1 MKPARVQA
9 VPHDGARGEG
19 GPHHG
24 GGGQAHREA
33 DRGLLR
39 QQVVDAARLGNQDRR
54 QGEETCFTP
63 MGFDIYLKQIGEA
76 SRRCCFLTALS
87 ATVQSGASG
96 CEIGFSKCFL
106 RVP

>member
-63 MGFDIYLKQIGEA
+63 MGFDIY
-76 SRRCCFLTALS
+76 
-87 ATVQSGASG
+87 TVFKTNWRS
-96 CEIGFSKCFL
+96 FSKMLLSNCTFCHCTVWGVRL
-106 RVP
+106 